1 MLVVVL
7 ARVNLVELVKPS
19 LMRREVEELNNCG
32 QKVGRSSCCYKI
44 DTHLDII
51 LLM

>member
-19 LMRREVEELNNCG
+19 LMRREVEELNNCVRKLAG
-32 QKVGRSSCCYKI
+32 VPVVTR
-44 DTHLDII
+44 
-51 LLM
+51 